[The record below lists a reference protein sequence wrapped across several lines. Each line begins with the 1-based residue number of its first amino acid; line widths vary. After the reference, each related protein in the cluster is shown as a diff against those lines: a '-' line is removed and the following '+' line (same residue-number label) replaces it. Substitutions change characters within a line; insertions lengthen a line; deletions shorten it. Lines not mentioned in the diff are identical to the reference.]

1 MVCIASAPILLKAQ
15 SFDKT
20 MPPQDPLTTSYYQN
34 RYLANPAMAGA
45 DSGLSVNIGYR
56 KQWKEVT
63 DAPVT
68 FALTGDYR
76 LGKSMGIGLN
86 VFNDQAGVLKQNR
99 VGLTY
104 AYHLRLSED
113 EAEYLHVGVT
123 GAIDNRRIEK
133 RKNAPQDPYVDEFNK
148 KGSEFQADLG
158 IAYTNDKLTLQASL
172 PNLTRTFKNSDEVEP
187 RSTPGFFLSA
197 SYKFGTKLPQINSI
211 EPLVAFRGVKG
222 YKAVADVGAKVN
234 FYRNTVNMFALYHTN
249 NAVSAGVG
257 FQFKNSIEVQASYT
271 SQTAGVKTNVD
282 GNFGLGIKIRLF
294 K

>member
-1 MVCIASAPILLKAQ
+1 MTCMALMPVLLHAQ
-15 SFDKT
+15 GFDKS
-20 MPPQDPLTTSYYQN
+20 MPPQDPLITSYFQN

-45 DSGLSVNIGYR
+45 DSGLSISVGYR
-56 KQWKEVT
+56 KQWKEVP

-76 LGKSMGIGLN
+76 LGKKMGIGLT
-86 VFNDQAGVLKQNR
+86 VFNDQAGTLKQNR
-99 VGLTY
+99 VALTY

-113 EAEYLHVGVT
+113 DNESLHIGLT
-123 GAIDNRRIEK
+123 GAIDNRHIEK
-133 RKNAPQDPYVDEFNK
+133 RKNMPQDPYVEEFNK
-148 KGSEFQADLG
+148 KGNEFQADFG

-187 RSTPGFFLSA
+187 RSTPGFFLAA
-197 SYKFGTKLPQINSI
+197 SYKLGTKCPQINSI

-222 YKAVADVGAKVN
+222 YKPVGDVGAKVN
-234 FYRNTVNMFALYHTN
+234 FYRNTVNMFAMYHTN
-249 NAVSAGVG
+249 KAVSAGVG
-257 FQFKNSIEVQASYT
+257 FQFKSSIEVQASYT
-271 SQTAGVKTNVD
+271 SQTAGPKTNVD